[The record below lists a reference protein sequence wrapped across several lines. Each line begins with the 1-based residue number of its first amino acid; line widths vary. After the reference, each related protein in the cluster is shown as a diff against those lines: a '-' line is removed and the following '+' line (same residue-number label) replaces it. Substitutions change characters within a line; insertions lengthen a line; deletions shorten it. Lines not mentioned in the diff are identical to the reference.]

1 MVEDPNG
8 LGLKVKEEYIDDKI
22 DIEEMEVYVNRYGT
36 QSTTKAPKTSNA
48 GIAPVLTQGK
58 KKNTKLVA
66 MSDKIKSLYD
76 QLTDDGYDTG
86 DLNTFSAKIRNKD
99 KAQKL
104 HEQLVADNYD
114 AGDFDSFYSNIE
126 PNSNSPLKPQGDKPY
141 QKVFNEEGPSQ
152 KAYNQAKKM
161 TIEDTSDALNQTTP
175 GLTKYSLGAE
185 INTLGMDYEMN
196 KAFPKEG
203 YQDSSRG
210 KTYREETTWEKDN
223 TVKKIDTIY
232 QESDKKADEEAG
244 GYLSYLGN
252 IMNSLNTGA
261 SSAIAGVLGFGEEA
275 YRDLADLNVPIL
287 TPLFEFSADV
297 WKKASRL
304 FQKRCRRITCQNS

>member
-1 MVEDPNG
+1 M
-8 LGLKVKEEYIDDKI
+8 
-22 DIEEMEVYVNRYGT
+22 R
-36 QSTTKAPKTSNA
+36 
-48 GIAPVLTQGK
+48 
-58 KKNTKLVA
+58 
-66 MSDKIKSLYD
+66 
-76 QLTDDGYDTG
+76 
-86 DLNTFSAKIRNKD
+86 F
-99 KAQKL
+99 
-104 HEQLVADNYD
+104 
-114 AGDFDSFYSNIE
+114 
-126 PNSNSPLKPQGDKPY
+126 
-141 QKVFNEEGPSQ
+141 
-152 KAYNQAKKM
+152 
-161 TIEDTSDALNQTTP
+161 NQTTP

-261 SSAIAGVLGFGEEA
+261 SSATAGVLGFGEEA
-275 YRDLADLNVPIL
+275 YRDLASLKIPVL

-297 WKKASRL
+297 WKKPADYFRGDANVSRAKTAGFAEGKEFDDLWKQGRYADSLGKLYLDATESIPLSLGIMGAYLSGNVGIGSALMYASSAGNTYDDL
-304 FQKRCRRITCQNS
+304 KDNTDMTEVQKKINAHAVGAIEALSEQIGSIPVARWLQGVYKTGG